1 MTEPMD
7 TDPVNRGDQNP
18 DPSQGVSPGTVE
30 LTTLMDSVAGV
41 YLVTTQTAVY
51 EISLDWASI
60 RRRPRSGESGAAE
73 LRRDFQPIDLV
84 EILEC
89 TVGRRM
95 QLLIDLG
102 VAGVD
107 ISARLSTRVASIV
120 PMSNRTAAG

>member
-1 MTEPMD
+1 MIEPMD
-7 TDPVNRGDQNP
+7 TDPSNRGHQNLEP
-18 DPSQGVSPGTVE
+18 LRGVSPGTVE
-30 LTTLMDSVAGV
+30 LTTLMDLIAGV

-95 QLLIDLG
+95 QLLIDLR
-102 VAGVD
+102 VAGVGVT
-107 ISARLSTRVASIV
+107 ARLSTRVASIV